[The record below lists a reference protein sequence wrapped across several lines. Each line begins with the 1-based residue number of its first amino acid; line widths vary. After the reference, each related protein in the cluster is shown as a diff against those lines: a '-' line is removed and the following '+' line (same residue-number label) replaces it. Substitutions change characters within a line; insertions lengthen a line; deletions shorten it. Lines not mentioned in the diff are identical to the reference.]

1 MLSSAN
7 SEHGNVP
14 RVAQRKWNAI
24 KSKFHRNFPLSEHL
38 KFAEIPLFA
47 HLKFAEIL
55 LFAVLKF
62 AEILLFAVLKFAL
75 REFYAFLMPYITF

>member
-7 SEHGNVP
+7 SEQGNVP

-24 KSKFHRNFPLSEHL
+24 KSKFQRNFPLSEHL

-47 HLKFAEIL
+47 HLKFAEIP
-55 LFAVLKF
+55 
-62 AEILLFAVLKFAL
+62 LFAVLKFAL
-75 REFYAFLMPYITF
+75 REIYAFLIPYIIF

>member
-7 SEHGNVP
+7 LVHVNVP

-24 KSKFHRNFPLSEHL
+24 KSKFHRNFPLLEHL
-38 KFAEIPLFA
+38 KFAEIP
-47 HLKFAEIL
+47 

-75 REFYAFLMPYITF
+75 REIYAFLIPYIIF